1 MLNETTLKVVSIF
14 VILFGGALGVYL
26 PTLFRNKVPES
37 DDEIHVIFL
46 LCKLFSAGIILGTG
60 FVHMLPEAQSSIE
73 KALPD
78 VKYPIS
84 GVISGISIIFLMTIE
99 QLINKFFHNSK
110 KKKHSSLSD
119 NNITQTIVETGMTTQ
134 FDKFDHSKSRESGS
148 STNKSDSDRS
158 ESDNSDEHYYQKQHS
173 KNEGHCHTINII
185 YQNDPLMKKLTTVFI
200 LEVGIA
206 IHSIII
212 GITLGTTVNKTSFV
226 SLFIAMSLHQFFEGI
241 ALGSSIV
248 KAKILEFWKVMSMVG
263 LFSFSTPIGI
273 IIGILTNNSYNPE
286 SKTSYLTQGIF
297 NAISAGVLIYM
308 ALIHLIIEDFNNN
321 DINGNI
327 KFLMLI
333 AILLGFGTT
342 SVIAIW
348 T

>member
-1 MLNETTLKVVSIF
+1 
-14 VILFGGALGVYL
+14 
-26 PTLFRNKVPES
+26 
-37 DDEIHVIFL
+37 
-46 LCKLFSAGIILGTG
+46 
-60 FVHMLPEAQSSIE
+60 
-73 KALPD
+73 
-78 VKYPIS
+78 
-84 GVISGISIIFLMTIE
+84 
-99 QLINKFFHNSK
+99 
-110 KKKHSSLSD
+110 
-119 NNITQTIVETGMTTQ
+119 
-134 FDKFDHSKSRESGS
+134 
-148 STNKSDSDRS
+148 
-158 ESDNSDEHYYQKQHS
+158 
-173 KNEGHCHTINII
+173 
-185 YQNDPLMKKLTTVFI
+185 